1 MVWCT
6 ARSEWG
12 RARTS
17 ERKLPAFVGTSQQS
31 ARQPMRDG
39 VGTYTYTCTC
49 THHRG
54 ARVRGAEVSHSEEAS
69 LGTRSRTRRQ
79 RTINSVGD
87 ELFGVGDHIVATLG
101 GL

>member
-1 MVWCT
+1 
-6 ARSEWG
+6 
-12 RARTS
+12 
-17 ERKLPAFVGTSQQS
+17 
-31 ARQPMRDG
+31 MRDG

-87 ELFGVGDHIVATLG
+87 ELFSVGDHIVATFGGFRVVARTILAEGLG
-101 GL
+101 IDGWW